1 MLTIS
6 LGGFEFK
13 LKLVLPF
20 QVLTENRAA
29 DVFEMDHINLC
40 GGVPERLFWQGN
52 VREGP
57 GAIDRQ
63 SMEIREGGL

>member
-29 DVFEMDHINLC
+29 DVFEMDHINRYSS
-40 GGVPERLFWQGN
+40 VFDRLLQQGN
-52 VREGP
+52 FREGP

-63 SMEIREGGL
+63 SLEV

>member
-20 QVLTENRAA
+20 QVLKENRAA
-29 DVFEMDHINLC
+29 DVFEMDHITLY
-40 GGVPERLFWQGN
+40 GGAFERLF
-52 VREGP
+52 
-57 GAIDRQ
+57 
-63 SMEIREGGL
+63 